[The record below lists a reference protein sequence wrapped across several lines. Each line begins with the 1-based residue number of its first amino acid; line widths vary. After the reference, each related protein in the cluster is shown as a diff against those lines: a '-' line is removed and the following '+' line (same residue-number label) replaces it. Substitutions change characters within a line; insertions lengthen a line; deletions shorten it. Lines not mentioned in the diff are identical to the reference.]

1 MLDVWSFGDLF
12 SIFNSRLKSSGSFL
26 TFFCCCCF
34 YIVFHNPAQVGRLA
48 CHFIPF
54 SRR

>member
-26 TFFCCCCF
+26 TFFLLLLFLYCF
-34 YIVFHNPAQVGRLA
+34 
-48 CHFIPF
+48 
-54 SRR
+54 S

>member
-1 MLDVWSFGDLF
+1 MLDVRSFGDLF
-12 SIFNSRLKSSGSFL
+12 SIFNSCLKNSGSFL
-26 TFFCCCCF
+26 KFVVVVFVLFF
-34 YIVFHNPAQVGRLA
+34 IVLLRWAGWHK